1 MITTERLDAIE
12 IRLRQWCQSKVERL
26 TRHEI
31 AEYRLICDEIC
42 VIREGMKYGNS
53 N

>member
-1 MITTERLDAIE
+1 MCTKERLDAVE
-12 IRLRQWCQSKVERL
+12 IRLRQWCQPKVERL

-42 VIREGMKYGNS
+42 VIRGGMKYDNS